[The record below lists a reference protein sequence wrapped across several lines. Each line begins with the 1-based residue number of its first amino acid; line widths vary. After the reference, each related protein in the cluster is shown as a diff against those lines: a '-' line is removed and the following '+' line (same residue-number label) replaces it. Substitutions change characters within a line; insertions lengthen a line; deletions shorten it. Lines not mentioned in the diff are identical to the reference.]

1 MTDVQRHR
9 GPDDQGFR
17 LFSLRSGTSEE
28 LQPGDFARRSGFEGG
43 LGFNRLKI
51 LDLSDCGHQPMMNA
65 DRTVM
70 LAFNGEIYNAFDYR
84 AELEASGFRFRSRT
98 DTEVILYLY
107 EKYGLDGMLAR
118 LNGMF
123 AIVLV
128 DLRSHEIHI
137 ARDHFGVKPFYWS
150 LAGSTVLFASEAKAF
165 LSHPAFRAE
174 LDDAQVDEYLSFR
187 FIAGEQS
194 LLKGVRQLRPGHRL
208 RITPEGVTTDAY
220 YRLADYDRRA
230 IPESQ
235 AMETLEELLRGS
247 VKSQL
252 LSDV

>member
-1 MTDVQRHR
+1 MCGIAGFFSLSGEPADVAALLRMTDVQRHR

-17 LFSLRSGTSEE
+17 LFSLRSATSVE
-28 LQPGDFARRSGFEGG
+28 LAVGDTAARQGFEGA

-51 LDLSDCGHQPMMNA
+51 LDLSECGHQPMANH
-65 DRTVM
+65 DGTVL

-84 AELEASGFRFRSRT
+84 QELEASGFQFRSRT

-107 EKYGLDGMLAR
+107 EKYGLDGMLER

-128 DLRSHEIHI
+128 DLRSREILI
-137 ARDHFGVKPFYWS
+137 ARDHFGIKPFYWTI
-150 LAGSTVLFASEAKAF
+150 AGSTVLFASEAKAF

-174 LDDAQVDEYLSFR
+174 IDHGHVDEYLTFR

-194 LLKGVRQLRPGHRL
+194 LL
-208 RITPEGVTTDAY
+208 
-220 YRLADYDRRA
+220 
-230 IPESQ
+230 
-235 AMETLEELLRGS
+235 
-247 VKSQL
+247 
-252 LSDV
+252 